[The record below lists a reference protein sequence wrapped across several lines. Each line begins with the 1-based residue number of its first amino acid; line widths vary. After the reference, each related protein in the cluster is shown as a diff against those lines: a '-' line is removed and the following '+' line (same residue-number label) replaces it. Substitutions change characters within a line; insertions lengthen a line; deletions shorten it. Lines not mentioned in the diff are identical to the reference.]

1 MFQQN
6 TGAFSFAPGTDL
18 TAPGVMGIT
27 PFSNQFGNQM
37 ASNVLSGM
45 DKMMGIGNFGMNVAS
60 MVNPTLL
67 PVALAANVGKYTT
80 GQFLQGAQQQTAVDN
95 MLNRAFKNRDMGGNY
110 GMGVSREGAKTFTD
124 AMRNMANIPE
134 MMTNDRELL
143 STFQKLN
150 DMKILQSSKNLK
162 EMTSKFEK
170 AVKTMRQMSMDLNK
184 SMEDMAPIMQQSIQS
199 GFFSFDDIRRNAA
212 LNKYT
217 QNVGMGFS
225 EGRIEGLQQFGSST
239 FRAMGGRRQ
248 LGANAA
254 RDMAGKLS
262 VAMQQGKLDE
272 AAISEYTGKQGEDAV
287 TDIAQQ
293 IVSGNARLLQQ
304 TEQGKFITAYLAEQ
318 DEKGKFTG
326 KLDKSKLETM
336 GKVSLDEMSKIAN
349 QKLSKGEGAMS
360 FTNEMQK
367 GLGANI
373 SSQMGAG
380 GLQDIIES
388 ITRGK
393 NFSQEQKRKLIS
405 DLGGFDMQ
413 FTDILISSAKGMK
426 QVASEYQR
434 QLDVNQSRARLA
446 SDIEYNSIGSK
457 FDRFK
462 TSVNRNVAKPLQEM
476 GGEILTDVSK
486 KFDRIGTAI
495 SRGNF
500 GNVLDELNPSKTT
513 LDMVMGRSDAS
524 QVLGMNDAL
533 ASDML
538 QGTFNTANNKT
549 DVLAGSSDKYSNFY
563 NLKKESGSGFMTRAF
578 GGMAPTAFEELGTN
592 VMKDFTNEK
601 NKDKAIARVKKIMTG
616 DIQDL
621 RNEFNSKKKQFDEL
635 VSLFKD
641 SVGNGASQQEVIDA
655 LVPYAKERGIDVA
668 AFLRVLAETPEYSK
682 QHGELIVN
690 EAASLAQ
697 FQRGQ
702 IDANVQTKLTTDEIG
717 KIQKRIR
724 DYGEDIGEEINFFVG
739 GSAVSDVFR
748 SGSISMQEAIANIA
762 IRIDGDKEFAR
773 DLKLAT
779 NPKHGADGPKVLA
792 KFLSSKGIRVKEEEL
807 TADLIADL
815 HDFAQQPSSRSKD
828 AADFAKKAI
837 KDIMKLKSANANNM
851 SFNLQGAET
860 SKLFQESKLGKLM
873 KQFNEAG
880 SANEKRK
887 IIMDN
892 IDEFGKIDTSLIQD
906 KNSEAFKMMT
916 RLEDVNT
923 QIADAKG
930 DSEKLKKMLGDDASK
945 YDKASVKDIEKAVR
959 AKALFSEASSQTI
972 SNQDES
978 KIKEQQQGYG
988 MDLARS
994 MARVNEQNLKFAEA
1008 VSSVIEGQTNFNSN
1022 VTENLKQIL
1031 PKK

>member
-6 TGAFSFAPGTDL
+6 MGAFSFAPGTDL
-18 TAPGVMGIT
+18 TAPGVMGVT

-37 ASNVLSGM
+37 ASNVLGGM
-45 DKMMGIGNFGMNVAS
+45 DKMMSIGNFGMNVAS
-60 MVNPTLL
+60 MVNPALL
-67 PVALAANVGKYTT
+67 PMALATNIGKYTT
-80 GQFLQGAQQQTAVDN
+80 GQFLQGAQQQVAVDN
-95 MLNRAFKNRDMGGNY
+95 MLNRAFKNRDMGGSY
-110 GMGVSREGAKTFTD
+110 GMGVSREGAKQFTD

-272 AAISEYTGKQGEDAV
+272 SAISEYTGKQGEDAV
-287 TDIAQQ
+287 VDIAQQ

-318 DEKGKFTG
+318 DESGKFTG
-326 KLDKSKLETM
+326 KLDRSKLESM
-336 GKVSLDEMSKIAN
+336 GKVSLDEMSKVAN
-349 QKLSKGEGAMS
+349 QKLSKGEGAIS

-393 NFSQEQKRKLIS
+393 NFSQEQKRKLIA

-413 FTDILISSAKGMK
+413 FTDILISSAKGLK
-426 QVASEYQR
+426 DVANDYQR
-434 QLDVNQSRARLA
+434 QLDQNQSRARLA
-446 SDIEYNSIGSK
+446 SQIEYTSIGAK

-462 TSVNRNVAKPLQEM
+462 TKINRNVAKPLQEM
-476 GGEILTDVSK
+476 GGELLTDMSN
-486 KFDRIGTAI
+486 KFDRMGTAI
-495 SRGNF
+495 SRGHIGKF
-500 GNVLDELNPSKTT
+500 LDELNPSKTAY
-513 LDMVMGRSDAS
+513 DMVVGRNDAS
-524 QVLGMNDAL
+524 KVTGMDETL

-538 QGTFNTANNKT
+538 QGTF
-549 DVLAGSSDKYSNFY
+549 SDTGILSGTSNKYSNFY
-563 NLKKESGSGFMTRAF
+563 NLKKESESSSPF
-578 GGMAPTAFEELGTN
+578 GGIAPSAFEEFTSAPL
-592 VMKDFTNEK
+592 KDFTNVRG
-601 NKDKAIARVKKIMTG
+601 KDKAINRVKQIMTG

-621 RNEFNSKKKQFDEL
+621 RNEFSTKKKEFDEL
-635 VSLFKD
+635 VGLFKD
-641 SVGNGASQQEVIDA
+641 SVGNGASQQEVIDK

-682 QHGELIVN
+682 QHGELITN
-690 EAASLAQ
+690 EAASLSR

-702 IDANVQTKLTTDEIG
+702 IDANVQTKLTTNEIG
-717 KIQKRIR
+717 KLQKRIR

-739 GSAVSDVFR
+739 GSAVSSVFR
-748 SGSISMQEAIANIA
+748 SGSISLQEAIANIA
-762 IRIDGDKEFAR
+762 IRIDADKEFAR

-779 NPKHGADGPKVLA
+779 NPNHGADGPKILA

-807 TADLIADL
+807 TTDLIADL
-815 HDFAQQPSSRSKD
+815 HDFAQQPSGRSRD
-828 AADFAKKAI
+828 AAEFAKKAL
-837 KDIMKLKSANANNM
+837 KDITTLKSANANNM
-851 SFNLQGAET
+851 AFNLQGAET
-860 SKLFQESKLGKLM
+860 SKLFKQSKLGTLM
-873 KQFNEAG
+873 QQFNEAG
-880 SANEKRK
+880 SASEKRK

-892 IDEFGKIDTSLIQD
+892 IDEFGKIDTSLIED

-916 RLEDVNT
+916 RLADVNT

-930 DSEKLKKMLGDDASK
+930 DPEKLKKMLGSDASK
-945 YDKASVKDIEKAVR
+945 YEKASVQEIEKAVR
-959 AKALFSEASSQTI
+959 AKAIFSEASSQTI
-972 SNQDES
+972 SNQEDT

-988 MDLARS
+988 MDLAQS
-994 MARVNEQNLKFAEA
+994 MAKVNEQNLKFAEA

-1022 VTENLKQIL
+1022 ITENLKQIK
-1031 PKK
+1031 P